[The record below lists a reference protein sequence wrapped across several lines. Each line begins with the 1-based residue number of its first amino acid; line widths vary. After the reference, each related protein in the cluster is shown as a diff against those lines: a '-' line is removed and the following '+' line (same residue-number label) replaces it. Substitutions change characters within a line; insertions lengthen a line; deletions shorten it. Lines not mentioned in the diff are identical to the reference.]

1 MRQAVSLA
9 SMTGVIFTLV
19 TLLSAPA
26 SAQAVAAVT
35 TGGGVH
41 PAALHMEKLGGKV
54 VAALADGS
62 LSGDQRI
69 AYFRDVLA
77 RDLDIPLIARFVA
90 GRHWRRASAKD
101 RRAYLEAFGE
111 YLVRTF
117 SARLGGTTLDGFEV
131 VGTRGI
137 GKTDILVH
145 SHVVQDGAQPLR
157 ADWRVRE
164 KDGAF
169 RILDLSVEGI
179 SLALTLR
186 KEFASVLRREGGVGG
201 LIPIL
206 KNRAT

>member
-1 MRQAVSLA
+1 MRQGGSSALMA
-9 SMTGVIFTLV
+9 GVVFTLV
-19 TLLSAPA
+19 TVFSAQA
-26 SAQAVAAVT
+26 SAQAVAVAT
-35 TGGGVH
+35 TGGDVH
-41 PAALHMEKLGGKV
+41 PAALHMEKLGGEV
-54 VAALADGS
+54 LAVLSDGA

-69 AYFRDVLA
+69 AYFHDVLA

-101 RRAYLEAFGE
+101 RRAYLVAFGE
-111 YLVRTF
+111 YVVKTF
-117 SARLGGTTLDGFEV
+117 SARLGGTTVDGFEV

-137 GKTDILVH
+137 GKTDILVFCR
-145 SHVVQDGAQPLR
+145 VVQDGAKPLR

-164 KDGAF
+164 KDGTF

-186 KEFASVLRREGGVGG
+186 KEFASVLRREGGVEG

-206 KNRAT
+206 KDRAT